1 MKAAIR
7 QRALELGFDD
17 CRFTNA
23 NPPESANQ
31 FLDWIDS
38 EKHGSMAWIKRN
50 AEKRVDPK
58 LVLENASSI
67 ITLAASY
74 EGKDTIDDDSPKLG
88 LIARYARYRDYHD
101 SIGEALIQLTEYLQT
116 LTSNEAKSL
125 WYVDT
130 GPILERDIAQR
141 AGLGF
146 IGKHTNLISR
156 RLGNFFFISE
166 IITTTKI
173 EPDKSEHNRCGKCSD
188 CIDVCPTQAITS
200 PFVLDARRCISY
212 LTIELKESI
221 PLEFRPMIGNR
232 IYGCDDCLSACPWN
246 RFAGKGRLMA
256 EHRRDDLDQ
265 ANLLELLSLDEDGF
279 RSKFRDT
286 PIKRTKRRGL
296 LRNVC
301 VALGNIGDPM
311 AIPALERAKN
321 DQESLIAE
329 HAAWALDQINQRYK
343 GN

>member
-23 NPPESANQ
+23 NPPESANH

-74 EGKDTIDDDSPKLG
+74 EGKDTIDDDSPNLG

-125 WYVDT
+125 WYVD
-130 GPILERDIAQR
+130 LDVERKEKEFSYNVGDAVLCR
-141 AGLGF
+141 HNRGA
-146 IGKHTNLISR
+146 R
-156 RLGNFFFISE
+156 FFGG
-166 IITTTKI
+166 KI
-173 EPDKSEHNRCGKCSD
+173 EHIYHSD
-188 CIDVCPTQAITS
+188 GVEKKFDVLYDDGDT
-200 PFVLDARRCISY
+200 
-212 LTIELKESI
+212 EKEVERW
-221 PLEFRPMIGNR
+221 L
-232 IYGCDDCLSACPWN
+232 
-246 RFAGKGRLMA
+246 
-256 EHRRDDLDQ
+256 
-265 ANLLELLSLDEDGF
+265 
-279 RSKFRDT
+279 
-286 PIKRTKRRGL
+286 IKK
-296 LRNVC
+296 
-301 VALGNIGDPM
+301 
-311 AIPALERAKN
+311 KN
-321 DQESLIAE
+321 
-329 HAAWALDQINQRYK
+329 
-343 GN
+343 

>member
-23 NPPESANQ
+23 NPPESANH

-74 EGKDTIDDDSPKLG
+74 EGKDTIDDDSPNLG

-156 RLGNFFFISE
+156 RLGNFFLYP
-166 IITTTKI
+166 K
-173 EPDKSEHNRCGKCSD
+173 
-188 CIDVCPTQAITS
+188 
-200 PFVLDARRCISY
+200 L
-212 LTIELKESI
+212 
-221 PLEFRPMIGNR
+221 
-232 IYGCDDCLSACPWN
+232 
-246 RFAGKGRLMA
+246 
-256 EHRRDDLDQ
+256 
-265 ANLLELLSLDEDGF
+265 
-279 RSKFRDT
+279 
-286 PIKRTKRRGL
+286 
-296 LRNVC
+296 
-301 VALGNIGDPM
+301 
-311 AIPALERAKN
+311 
-321 DQESLIAE
+321 
-329 HAAWALDQINQRYK
+329 
-343 GN
+343 